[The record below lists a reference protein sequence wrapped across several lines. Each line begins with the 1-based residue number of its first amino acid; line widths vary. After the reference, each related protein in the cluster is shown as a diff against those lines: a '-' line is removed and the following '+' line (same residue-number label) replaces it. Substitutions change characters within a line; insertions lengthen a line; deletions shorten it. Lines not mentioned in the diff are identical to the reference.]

1 MVYGFFQ
8 FQIWSFRFKVAI
20 NKDECDWLKS
30 ILDCALIAKNHQ
42 AELEKDPINITY
54 GILDHML
61 KVLDEEDILAKQ
73 IIPCLATLSKKC
85 KFYCDHNFVKK
96 FKK

>member
-1 MVYGFFQ
+1 MLL
-8 FQIWSFRFKVAI
+8 A
-20 NKDECDWLKS
+20 KS
-30 ILDCALIAKNHQ
+30 LIAKNHQ
-42 AELEKDPINITY
+42 AELEKDPINIRY
-54 GILDHML
+54 GLLEHMF

-85 KFYCDHNFVKK
+85 KFYCEHCQKTHNFVKK